1 MLTLITSFKT
11 YFVLICLF
19 LCLLQEHRVILIYSM
34 IYYRFSIKSYAIF
47 TEQGKYRRLVFG
59 GWKRTPSSPGPTTND
74 ASLES
79 SQRELSIHIIIN
91 KIVRKSKK
99 KQAIRF
105 LPPMS
110 QRGPQKSRRSRRDV
124 SFRGAYCVSVRRPA
138 QGKCNLG
145 GHLQEHTN
153 HRYLSLISSVRNTQ
167 I

>member
-11 YFVLICLF
+11 YSVLIGLF
-19 LCLLQEHRVILIYSM
+19 LCVLQEQRVILIYSM

-47 TEQGKYRRLVFG
+47 TEQGWYRRLVFG
-59 GWKRTPSSPGPTTND
+59 GWKRTPSSPVPTTND

-79 SQRELSIHIIIN
+79 SQRELSIHIITN
-91 KIVRKSKK
+91 KIVQTSKK
-99 KQAIRF
+99 KEAIRF
-105 LPPMS
+105 LPPIS
-110 QRGPQKSRRSRRDV
+110 QRGPHKSWRSRRDI

-138 QGKCNLG
+138 QVKCNLG

-153 HRYLSLISSVRNTQ
+153 HRYLSLVSSVHNTQ